1 MNKNESK
8 YFNTALKMNDAL
20 ISLLDKKSFEYITV
34 KDICEVAKVNRST
47 FYLHYSNTVDLLDE
61 VVERL
66 NDSFNNHLKTNDTY
80 ESIIKKRD
88 LDGLY
93 LINDDYLIPYL
104 DFIKENKN
112 IYKALKNN
120 PGLFK
125 ANRTYE
131 LMYKSVFSPIMDR
144 FGLDRKWHKYLMDF
158 YMNGISS
165 MIIDWVND
173 DCKID
178 IQEVSEFIK
187 GLIVNYDK
195 KNN

>member
-47 FYLHYSNTVDLLDE
+47 FYLHYSNTVDVLDE

-66 NDSFNNHLKTNDTY
+66 NDSFNNHLKTNDTQ
-80 ESIIKKRD
+80 ESIINKID
-88 LDGLY
+88 LDELY

-104 DFIKENKN
+104 AFIKENKN
-112 IYKALKNN
+112 IYKALRNN
-120 PGLFK
+120 PDVFK

-131 LMYKSVFSPIMDR
+131 NMYKSVFSPIMSR
-144 FGLDRKWHKYLMDF
+144 FGLDQKWHKYLMDF

-165 MIIDWVND
+165 VIIDWVND
-173 DCKID
+173 DCVID

-187 GLIVNYDK
+187 GLVVNYDK